1 VKKSEKKR
9 EKEKKRDKKEQSRIF
24 CQLWRKRR

>member
-9 EKEKKRDKKEQSRIF
+9 EKEIKRDKKEQSRIF